1 MGAEGASR
9 RDGAG
14 SVASPRVASS
24 TAVPTASRTFSRSER
39 FFGRLV
45 VIGGNMCSE
54 TYDRS
59 RTETRSQRVGS

>member
-9 RDGAG
+9 RTGAG

-24 TAVPTASRTFSRSER
+24 TAVVTASRTFSRSEC

-45 VIGGNMCSE
+45 VIGGNMCSQS
-54 TYDRS
+54 YDRD
-59 RTETRSQRVGS
+59 RTETRSQRVRS